1 MKASA
6 NWDFESKT
14 IVIQTDQLE
23 LGQYRLR
30 VTVQGT
36 GHEGAPCD
44 PVSAPGGAVSIA
56 PSALGD
62 IGITLYVGEDEL
74 PDGATVPQGSAVRV
88 EIQQT
93 PYDIGETYAVT
104 VTGDGV
110 LTLSEAYSGVSK
122 VMRGMDAQWRRLVD
136 YLRTIVSDEELTAGH
151 TVGELYDLFSQ
162 TPRMSGHGSS
172 ALFWLP
178 GH

>member
-1 MKASA
+1 M
-6 NWDFESKT
+6 
-14 IVIQTDQLE
+14 IQTDQLE

-44 PVSAPGGAVSIA
+44 PVRAPGGAVSIA

-88 EIQQT
+88 DIQQT
-93 PYDIGETYAVT
+93 PYDIGETYALT

-122 VMRGMDAQWRRLVD
+122 VMRGKPYRA
-136 YLRTIVSDEELTAGH
+136 
-151 TVGELYDLFSQ
+151 
-162 TPRMSGHGSS
+162 
-172 ALFWLP
+172 
-178 GH
+178 